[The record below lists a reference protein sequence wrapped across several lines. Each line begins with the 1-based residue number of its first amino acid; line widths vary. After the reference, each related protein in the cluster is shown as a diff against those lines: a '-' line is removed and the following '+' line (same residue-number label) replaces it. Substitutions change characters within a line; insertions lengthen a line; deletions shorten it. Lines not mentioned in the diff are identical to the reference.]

1 MALKLGYN
9 VSNFALE
16 LGGKTAGYLS
26 SFQAPSYEVEEIS
39 QGLGPDWVAKKMHGN
54 PKIGEATA
62 SFNIS
67 QTGYLL
73 DWVASVWRKDCM
85 EMDAAVMLADQN
97 YEIKRRIDMMR
108 CLISGVEF
116 PALDAKDGKKHLEIT
131 VKFKPEELKYT
142 AGGGKLQ
149 GTLGTKAKNWLVSN
163 WKITIPGIKSEYVTK
178 VELPKLTPKIAE
190 EAHGAFRLP
199 TRHYASI
206 EISSMKV
213 EISSAG
219 FEDAKNMAVKVIQD
233 GVISESE
240 YFDIL
245 IDMYDQ
251 SMKNVLGTFTCIGCG
266 LKKFDWAAK
275 LEGGKEGM
283 ALSTL
288 EFMVEEF
295 NFDVKHKTE

>member
-9 VSNFALE
+9 VSNFVLE

-26 SFQAPSYEVEEIS
+26 SFQAPSYEVEEIT

-62 SFNIS
+62 VFNIS

-73 DWVASVWRKDCM
+73 DWVASVWNKDCQ
-85 EMDAAVMLADQN
+85 EMDAAVTLADQN
-97 YEIKRRIDMMR
+97 YEAKRRIDMMR
-108 CLISGVEF
+108 CLISGIEF

-131 VKFKPEELKYT
+131 TKFKPEELKYT
-142 AGGGKLQ
+142 PTNGKLQ
-149 GTLGTKAKNWLVSN
+149 SSLGTKAKNWLVSN
-163 WKITIPGIKSEYVTK
+163 WKITIPGLKTEHVTK
-178 VELPKLTPKIAE
+178 ITLPKLNPKIAE
-190 EAHGAFRLP
+190 EHHGAFRLP

-206 EISSMKV
+206 DISELQV

-219 FEDAKNMAVKVIQD
+219 FEDMKNLAVKVIQD
-233 GVISESE
+233 GKIDESE
-240 YFDIL
+240 YTDII

-251 SMKNVLGTFTCIGCG
+251 SMTKVLGTFTCIGCG
-266 LKKFDWAAK
+266 LKKFDWSAK

-283 ALSTL
+283 ALSTGTW
-288 EFMVEEF
+288 MVEEF
-295 NFDVKHKTE
+295 RFSLAHKTD